1 MEAMRSITSLAV
13 LLLLAFGPTDSF
25 ARGGLYFG
33 IDLGGATVSGESNIA
48 LDVGPNVKF
57 EGGSALQH
65 AKQTWTEFGSGMAA
79 GLRLGYNVMGY
90 GGLELNLLAHGNWK
104 SAGGTWEGLG
114 HVGVLARI
122 SPIQFLTLADNP
134 KLKALTNRDWDVKV
148 FAGFAPYVVGGYHIN
163 ADVGRG
169 WEGYSVEWG
178 LGAEYYVVPTVSFGM
193 DLRFLH
199 SSFDTYL
206 QDWSP
211 RDAKPLESNE
221 KALVVAPMFTMTFH
235 LFDPHK

>member
-1 MEAMRSITSLAV
+1 MVAMKSITSLAV
-13 LLLLAFGPTDSF
+13 LLLLAMGPTDAL

-33 IDLGGATVSGESNIA
+33 IDLGGATVSGDSNIA
-48 LDVGPNVKF
+48 LNVGPNVMISNK
-57 EGGSALQH
+57 ALH
-65 AKQTWTEFGSGMAA
+65 ARQTWTEFGSGLAA

-90 GGLELNLLAHGNWK
+90 GGLEFNLLAHGNWK
-104 SAGGTWEGLG
+104 SAGATWEGLG
-114 HVGVLARI
+114 HIGVLARI

-134 KLKALTNRDWDVKV
+134 KLKALKNRDWDVKV
-148 FAGFAPYVVGGYHIN
+148 FAGFAPYVVGGYHIS

-199 SSFDTYL
+199 SSFDTFL

-211 RDAKPLESNE
+211 REAFPLESNE

-235 LFDPHK
+235 LFDPHQ